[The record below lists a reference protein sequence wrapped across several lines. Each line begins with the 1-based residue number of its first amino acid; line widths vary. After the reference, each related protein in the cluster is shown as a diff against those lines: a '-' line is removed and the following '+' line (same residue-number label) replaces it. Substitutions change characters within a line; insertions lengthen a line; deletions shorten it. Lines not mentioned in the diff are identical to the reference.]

1 LKSNIC
7 RKIFSREEKNIIA
20 VEEDQTRGLLAQA
33 TKEGKENQ
41 KGLNNSLGRDP
52 EIEIENTKKVNQK
65 KHHLS
70 NQRSIK
76 NI

>member
-1 LKSNIC
+1 LKSNIY

-20 VEEDQTRGLLAQA
+20 VEGDQTQGLLAKVN
-33 TKEGKENQ
+33 KEGKENQ
-41 KGLNNSLGRDP
+41 KGLSNSRGRDL
-52 EIEIENTKKVNQK
+52 EIEIENMKKANHK

-70 NQRSIK
+70 NRRSIK